1 MRESILTI
9 PVTDIFEPKCGCPIC
24 RLRDTL
30 EQRTVEYIMGAA
42 MMEPDVRMETNKLGF
57 CKTHFEQMRAC
68 KNRLSLALMLQ
79 SHLQD
84 MQKHIFTRKKMFEGK
99 TAKQKKVSAVN
110 NECFVCS
117 KVDWGMSRILV
128 TLFEMYVQQRDFRDL
143 FAQQEMLCL
152 PHYDLLVSM
161 CTENMDKKYQK
172 QFIDACGELT
182 SKYLDTLEAD
192 VSHYCKMYDYR
203 NTGANADW
211 GNSKD
216 SSTACYKISYHKI
229 RNFRYFSLQWL
240 QLRFYA
246 EDCKS
251 TNYMYRRSAYII

>member
-1 MRESILTI
+1 
-9 PVTDIFEPKCGCPIC
+9 
-24 RLRDTL
+24 
-30 EQRTVEYIMGAA
+30 
-42 MMEPDVRMETNKLGF
+42 
-57 CKTHFEQMRAC
+57 
-68 KNRLSLALMLQ
+68 
-79 SHLQD
+79 
-84 MQKHIFTRKKMFEGK
+84 MFEGK
-99 TAKQKKVSAVN
+99 TQKQKKVSAVN
-110 NECFVCS
+110 NECFVAARWIGECQGYS
-117 KVDWGMSRILV
+117 LL
-128 TLFEMYVQQRDFRDL
+128 LFEMYVQQRDFRDL

-216 SSTACYKISYHKI
+216 SIERAIKFLTT
-229 RNFRYFSLQWL
+229 R
-240 QLRFYA
+240 
-246 EDCKS
+246 
-251 TNYMYRRSAYII
+251 